1 MSSGEGSDEDLDGS
15 WARFF
20 IRKSEE
26 TYQRE
31 ADESELERTLGAL
44 DLTLLGVGAM
54 VGAGIFTV
62 IGSVAALY
70 AGPSVAISFAVAA
83 FASGL
88 TALCYAE
95 LVTAIPV
102 SGSAYAY
109 TYATLGEAIAWL
121 VGWNLILEYLIGNTA
136 VAVAWSSNFGN
147 NILPLLGVTVP
158 EFFQPLTDGGTFDL
172 LATVIM
178 LLVTG
183 ILVLGIEE
191 SSTTNNYLVAF
202 LILVLVFFVGAG
214 LFFVDPANLSNPVP
228 YGWASTLGT
237 APALVFFAFIG
248 FDAVSTAAEETKDP
262 QENMPKGILG
272 SLAVTAVLYMT
283 VSIVLTGMVS
293 YQQLNVGDP
302 LAHAF
307 DLVGQPGL
315 GVLIAFGA
323 VAATTSTLLVFQ
335 LGSIRIILNMAR
347 DGFLPDRLSEVHSRF
362 RTPAFLTVVAG
373 LVVALPA
380 AVVPLNV
387 LIELV
392 NIGTLFAFAMVIV
405 GLIYR
410 RQRHPELEADFEVPL
425 YPWVPLAALAMVLF
439 LMASLPTMT
448 IIRFVGWL
456 GLGLMIYGFY
466 GASRS
471 EVWLER
477 SSGPEGEA
485 GDGED
490 GDPAE
495 A

>member
-1 MSSGEGSDEDLDGS
+1 MSPGRDPDEDLDGS

-20 IRKSEE
+20 VRKSEE

-62 IGSVAALY
+62 IGTVAALH

-83 FASGL
+83 FASAL

-109 TYATLGEAIAWL
+109 TYATLGEVIAWL

-147 NILPLLGVTVP
+147 NILPLVGLTVP
-158 EFFQPLTDGGTFDL
+158 EFFQPLTDGGSFDL

-178 LLVTG
+178 FLITA

-214 LFFVDPANLSNPVP
+214 LFFVDPANLANPVP
-228 YGWASTLGT
+228 HGWASTLGT

-248 FDAVSTAAEETKDP
+248 FDAVSTAAEETKNP

-272 SLAVTAVLYMT
+272 SLAVTAVLYMV
-283 VSIVLTGMVS
+283 VSIVLTAMVS

-307 DLVGQPGL
+307 DLVGQPEI
-315 GVLIAFGA
+315 GVLVALGA

-347 DGFLPDRLSEVHSRF
+347 DGFLPDRVSEIHPRF
-362 RTPAFLTVVAG
+362 KTPVFLTIVAG
-373 LVVALPA
+373 IVVALPA

-387 LIELV
+387 LVELV
-392 NIGTLFAFAMVIV
+392 NIGTLFAFAMVVV

-410 RQRHPELEADFEVPL
+410 RQRRPDLEADFEVPA
-425 YPWVPLAALAMVLF
+425 YPWVPLAALALILF

-448 IIRFVGWL
+448 LIRFLGWL

-477 SSGPEGEA
+477 SRDPDGPA
-485 GDGED
+485 GDGE
-490 GDPAE
+490 GEP
-495 A
+495 